1 MKMRE
6 IFPAW
11 SRILQGYRPFLAVEI
26 TRECPLHCPG
36 CYAYDEGH
44 LNNGKALRQVREF
57 RGDDLVEGV
66 LDLIRRHHPIHLSL
80 VGGEPLLRQR
90 EMNTL
95 LPQLNSMGLEV
106 QFITSAVKP
115 IPAFWAG
122 LSNLHLVVS
131 VDGLQP
137 EHDIRRAPASYE
149 RILHHIAGQKIIVHC
164 VILPFMLARPDYL
177 RNFVTFWSSRKETQK
192 IWFSLYTPQR
202 SEISEER
209 LTANERRAAIMA
221 IAQLAKDNP
230 IVYAPKV
237 MLDGYHNPPASPQDC
252 IFAQTTTCISSD
264 LRTMVTPCQLGGQP
278 ECSDCGCAASAG
290 LSTIGRYK
298 LAGLLK
304 VGDVFALS
312 RWIGETLY
320 PARVHNGHRNR
331 TLKLHDRRIS

>member
-1 MKMRE
+1 
-6 IFPAW
+6 
-11 SRILQGYRPFLAVEI
+11 
-26 TRECPLHCPG
+26 
-36 CYAYDEGH
+36 
-44 LNNGKALRQVREF
+44 
-57 RGDDLVEGV
+57 
-66 LDLIRRHHPIHLSL
+66 
-80 VGGEPLLRQR
+80 VGGEPLLRKR

-106 QFITSAVKP
+106 QFITSAVKS

-149 RILHHIAGQKIIVHC
+149 RILDNIAGQKIIVHC
-164 VILPFMLARPDYL
+164 VILPFMLLQSDYL
-177 RNFVTFWSSRKETQK
+177 RKFVTFWSNRKETQK

-202 SEISEER
+202 NEKSEER
-209 LTANERRAAIMA
+209 LTANERREAVKA

-230 IVYAPKV
+230 IVYAPKL

-252 IFAQTTTCISSD
+252 VFAQTTTCISSD
-264 LRTMVTPCQLGGQP
+264 LRTMLTPCQLGGQP
-278 ECSDCGCAASAG
+278 VCSECGCVASAG

-298 LAGLLK
+298 LAGLIK

-312 RWIGETLY
+312 RWIGETLNPERRQNGSSR
-320 PARVHNGHRNR
+320 PALEFRNR
-331 TLKLHDRRIS
+331 RIY